1 MAPLWV
7 QAQVVLTPMAVL
19 SQEPAEVAS
28 QPGLGGE
35 SMLDAGLWGG
45 ALQAG
50 GSEGESTG
58 VVPEGARL

>member
-1 MAPLWV
+1 
-7 QAQVVLTPMAVL
+7 MAVL

-35 SMLDAGLWGG
+35 SMLDVGLWGG
-45 ALQAG
+45 GLQAG